1 MKKILSIIVLVLCTI
16 ASVAVISFIS
26 FLLIGFI
33 ELIYA
38 KSRALFWVILLCGG
52 TFGLWIFWA
61 IVPMAADL
69 TVRLSQN
76 VSLSK
81 KGLRYTVTG
90 IFLLVLYALSLIGV
104 LRNYQQY
111 DVLPKAFSY
120 IVILLYSI
128 TLIIH
133 GKETAQLEYVHPQEL
148 TSQYSSQMQQVRIQS
163 SDNDIP
169 TESLKALKEL
179 HDTGVISE
187 EEFNEK
193 KKQLL
198 GL

>member
-1 MKKILSIIVLVLCTI
+1 MKKILSVIVLVLCAI
-16 ASVAVISFIS
+16 ASIVVITFTSI
-26 FLLIGFI
+26 LLIGII

-38 KSRALFWVILLCGG
+38 KSRALFWVILLCRG
-52 TFGLWIFWA
+52 TFGLWIFWV
-61 IVPMAADL
+61 IVPLAADL
-69 TVRLSQN
+69 TVRFSQN
-76 VSLSK
+76 ASLSK

-90 IFLLVLYALSLIGV
+90 IFLVVFYALSLIGV

-111 DVLPKAFSY
+111 DVLPKVFSY
-120 IVILLYSI
+120 IVILLYSV

-133 GKETAQLEYVHPQEL
+133 GRETAQLEYVHPQEL
-148 TSQYSSQMQQVRIQS
+148 TSQYSSQMQQARIQS

-198 GL
+198 RL

>member
-16 ASVAVISFIS
+16 ASVAVISFTS

-169 TESLKALKEL
+169 TESLKALKKL